1 MEDELQETLIKLKRS
16 NSELEQFAYV
26 ASHDLQE
33 PLRMISSF
41 LQLLQMR
48 YSGQLDSDADEFINF
63 AVEGAKRMQNLI
75 QDLLAYSRVTTK
87 GNEFKD
93 IKMEEALEQ
102 ALVNLKMSIEE
113 NNANITHDPLPI
125 ITADYSQMIQLLQNL
140 IGNSIKYRSDK
151 IPEIHI
157 SAQEK
162 DNDWIFSVEDNG
174 IGIDPQYSDQ
184 VFQIFKRLHTNEE
197 YKGTGIGLAITKR
210 IIERHNGNIWVE
222 SEPGKGS
229 TFHFTIPETIE

>member
-1 MEDELQETLIKLKRS
+1 
-16 NSELEQFAYV
+16 LEQFAYV

-210 IIERHNGNIWVE
+210 IIERHSGRIWVE
-222 SEPGKGS
+222 SELGKGS
-229 TFHFTIPETIE
+229 KFYFTIPI

>member
-1 MEDELQETLIKLKRS
+1 MMEDELQETLIKLKRS

-125 ITADYSQMIQLLQNL
+125 ITADYSITTE
-140 IGNSIKYRSDK
+140 SYRK
-151 IPEIHI
+151 
-157 SAQEK
+157 
-162 DNDWIFSVEDNG
+162 F
-174 IGIDPQYSDQ
+174 Y
-184 VFQIFKRLHTNEE
+184 
-197 YKGTGIGLAITKR
+197 
-210 IIERHNGNIWVE
+210 
-222 SEPGKGS
+222 
-229 TFHFTIPETIE
+229 

>member
-1 MEDELQETLIKLKRS
+1 MMEDELQVTLIKLKRS

-210 IIERHNGNIWVE
+210 IIERHSGRIWVE
-222 SEPGKGS
+222 SELGKGS
-229 TFHFTIPETIE
+229 KFYFTIPI